1 MAQEPGSLDIH
12 VRRQHIARTTA
23 QRPRLSNSL
32 AKLGARGAVV
42 PPASPQSQQVI
53 VRVDTPRAG
62 ARGTQLGYLTHGKAL
77 DGSDM
82 VPYGPG
88 SDDAQA
94 FSRQYRQDAHRFVLY
109 VSCPDITDVQ
119 RMHFIGHYMSQVER
133 DLGCPLDW
141 LAVNHYDTQH
151 PHTHVLLRGQS
162 QGEELYM
169 KKHYFTEGVRRR
181 AQQVLTRLIGPRAVE
196 ELAQEH
202 QVMAEHSQGDVRRD
216 AMWGHPL
223 RLGTPLRGK
232 SFLAQG
238 DGIGTG
244 PQDPDALTGQIRAL
258 HQALAPQAGTHI
270 YGHEGGAAHIDW
282 LWAQMTRGGKGY

>member
-1 MAQEPGSLDIH
+1 MASQPGDLDIH
-12 VRRQHIARTTA
+12 LRRQHIARTTA

-42 PPASPQSQQVI
+42 PPSSPQSQQVI
-53 VRVDTPRAG
+53 VRVDTPRGG

-82 VPYGPG
+82 APYGPG

-94 FSRQYRQDAHRFVLY
+94 FSRQYRQDPHRFVLY
-109 VSCPDITDVQ
+109 VSCPDITDGQ
-119 RMHFIGHYMSQVER
+119 RMQFIGHYMGQVER

-141 LAVNHYDTQH
+141 LAVNHYDTEH
-151 PHTHVLLRGQS
+151 PHTHVLLRGES

-169 KKHYFTEGVRRR
+169 KKHYFTEGLRRR

-196 ELAQEH
+196 GLAQEH
-202 QVMAEHSQGDVRRD
+202 QLTAERVQRLEHTHGLAQRLDGMVMAPH
-216 AMWGHPL
+216 
-223 RLGTPLRGK
+223 
-232 SFLAQG
+232 
-238 DGIGTG
+238 
-244 PQDPDALTGQIRAL
+244 DPDALTGQIRAL
-258 HQALAPQAGTHI
+258 HQALTPQEGTQLPTHI

-282 LWAQMTRGGKGY
+282 LWQQITRGGKGY